1 MQTEERVKPLNY
13 CTQAI
18 EQLESG
24 MRTVRKDMPGILHAH
39 HVLVRL
45 LRESVKFILPN
56 CAELVDMGEIRQ
68 AHLDLARLPFP
79 VVALESP
86 WVFVG
91 NEGEDKPGCHRSTKR
106 IALCI
111 TMGPELAEM
120 LPDTERFLTE
130 EQGGVVVYS
139 LYWNDATSR
148 WTLPIGGVFIPHQN
162 EVADYVPEEATLV
175 ERLAGDWMLEVDPTY
190 SKPRKFNIAPT
201 ILMPEKFDHYCEELG
216 YERTLACIINETR
229 DETGAFLQAS
239 VMLNCANVRV
249 GDVAAPSLL
258 NKKRK
263 TKGKPP
269 FFNYHV
275 LQVEAPRSGSDGVGG
290 HHASPRGHL
299 RRGHIRRLQD
309 RMVWVRPAFVNP
321 SATGEMIHKDYSLSR
336 PREVKR

>member
-1 MQTEERVKPLNY
+1 MRNEERI
-13 CTQAI
+13 QALRYSTHVI
-18 EQLESG
+18 EQLQSEI
-24 MRTVRKDMPGILHAH
+24 RTVRKDMPSIQHAH
-39 HVLVRL
+39 HVQIKL

-56 CAELVDMGEIRQ
+56 CAELVDMGELRQ

-91 NEGEDKPGCHRSTKR
+91 NEGEDKPGCRRSTKR

-111 TMGPELAEM
+111 AMGPELAEM
-120 LPDTERFLTE
+120 LPDTERFLE
-130 EQGGVVVYS
+130 EEHGGVVVYS

-148 WTLPIGGVFIPHQN
+148 WVLPMGGLFVPHEN
-162 EVADYVPEEATLV
+162 EVAAYSPGEATLL
-175 ERLAGDWMLEVDPTY
+175 ERLSNDSLLEADPANT
-190 SKPRKFNIAPT
+190 KPRKFSIAPT
-201 ILMPEKFDHYCEELG
+201 VLMPEKFGHFCEELG
-216 YERTLACIINETR
+216 LEQTLACIVRETR
-229 DETGAFLQAS
+229 DEVTAYLQAS
-239 VMLNCANVRV
+239 VMLNCANVRIA
-249 GDVAAPSLL
+249 DVAAPNLL

-263 TKGKPP
+263 AKGKPP

-275 LQVEAPRSGSDGVGG
+275 LQVEAPRSGSVGAGG

-321 SATGEMIHKDYSLSR
+321 SATGEMIHKDYSLS
-336 PREVKR
+336 PSREVQ

>member
-1 MQTEERVKPLNY
+1 MRNEERI
-13 CTQAI
+13 QALRYSTHVI
-18 EQLESG
+18 EQLQSEI
-24 MRTVRKDMPGILHAH
+24 RTVRKDMPGIQHAH
-39 HVLVRL
+39 HVQIKL

-56 CAELVDMGEIRQ
+56 CAELVDMGELRQ

-91 NEGEDKPGCHRSTKR
+91 NEGEDKPGCRRSTKR

-111 TMGPELAEM
+111 AMGPELAEM
-120 LPDTERFLTE
+120 LPDTERFLE
-130 EQGGVVVYS
+130 EEHGGVVVYS

-148 WTLPIGGVFIPHQN
+148 WVLPMGGLFVPHEN
-162 EVADYVPEEATLV
+162 EVAAYSPGEATLL
-175 ERLAGDWMLEVDPTY
+175 ERLSNDSLLEADPANT
-190 SKPRKFNIAPT
+190 KPRKFNIAPT
-201 ILMPEKFDHYCEELG
+201 VLMPEKFGHFCEELG
-216 YERTLACIINETR
+216 LEQTLACIVRETR
-229 DETGAFLQAS
+229 DEVTAYLQAS
-239 VMLNCANVRV
+239 VMLNCANVRIA
-249 GDVAAPSLL
+249 DVAAPNLL

-263 TKGKPP
+263 AKGKPP

-275 LQVEAPRSGSDGVGG
+275 LQVEAPRSGSVGAGG

-321 SATGEMIHKDYSLSR
+321 SATGEMIHKDYSLS
-336 PREVKR
+336 PSREVQ